1 MLIATVTT
9 GCGSSAGPGRHLH
22 GTHHARRARYLH
34 GTVRARRARYLHGTY
49 HAGRGVYTYTLYV
62 PSTYRAPRRVP
73 LVVVVH
79 GCDTTADE
87 LRHASS
93 YDPLAEQHDFIVLY
107 PDNGRVDK
115 PARCWRALAAP
126 QLEGRGRGDAA
137 AIAGMTRAIIGAW
150 SIDPSRVYV
159 IGMSSGAFEVSVLG
173 GAYPDLFAAIGI
185 HSGGAFKRGPAGCLG
200 GYHPGPG
207 TAALARAADAAEG
220 RRARIVPVILFHG
233 DIDAAVPYSCGRQ
246 ALAQSLQTD
255 NDVLAVAKL
264 PRIRARPAGTTNGQV
279 PGGLRYTV
287 QDYRAPGGCL
297 VAQFWTIHGMG
308 HYWSGGSHDP
318 SAATWTDPNGPSAA
332 AASWAFFAGHRLT
345 PAGPASPCIA
355 GVSAEPSLR
364 ATPSG

>member
-1 MLIATVTT
+1 
-9 GCGSSAGPGRHLH
+9 
-22 GTHHARRARYLH
+22 
-34 GTVRARRARYLHGTY
+34 
-49 HAGRGVYTYTLYV
+49 
-62 PSTYRAPRRVP
+62 VP

-107 PDNGRVDK
+107 PDNGRIDK

-308 HYWSGGSHDP
+308 HYWSGGSRDP

-355 GVSAEPSLR
+355 GASTETPLR